1 MDLVGIVQLTQEYA
15 RLRAALEEKVA
26 DLQTEIAKLRRQ
38 RLAGIKTA
46 VERAGEAHS
55 LLYEAIAASP
65 ELFMRPKSLL
75 LAGVVVGYKKDPDR
89 LEWADDEQLAS
100 AIQEQL
106 PEQAKVLIKTIHK
119 PVGKTLKLLDD
130 DTLSKLGV
138 TRDLGRDRV
147 IIHPANSEIDKLVEA
162 FTKEAEAEPVEA

>member
-1 MDLVGIVQLTQEYA
+1 MELVQIVQLTQEYA
-15 RLRAALEEKVA
+15 KLRAALEEKVA

-46 VERAGEAHS
+46 VERAGEAHT
-55 LLYEAIAASP
+55 LLHEAISASP

-89 LEWADDEQLAS
+89 LEWADDEQLA
-100 AIQEQL
+100 ATIQEQL
-106 PEQAKVLIKTIHK
+106 PEQAQVLIRTKRV
-119 PVGKTLKLLDD
+119 PVVKTLQLLDD

-138 TRDLGRDRV
+138 TRDVGRDRA
-147 IIHPANSEIDKLVEA
+147 IIQPANSEIDKLVEA
-162 FTKEAEAEPVEA
+162 FTKEAEAEPVGA